1 MRVRLLTH
9 LFTRRNLWIMSMLI
23 LFSMGMKLPA
33 DVHLRNAVLKTEK
46 NASNFG
52 AIQRIQPSSGSQGAL
67 QIFTFKAPLTELERE
82 VLKKQGI
89 EPLRY
94 LPDNSWIC
102 RVLSSEKVEAAA
114 SADSL
119 LSDLVV
125 WRGEYKPEY
134 KILKSITDTPGWNL
148 SGTPQKIRVI
158 LAQDSSEEE
167 IESLRKLIRSSGQ
180 TGKQGNAIFLNGLA
194 TGMVLEELISNENI
208 LWIEPAAKPKLLG
221 EVAAKIIEG
230 DSGSG
235 HLTFAQDLGYDGSGV
250 VTAVADTG
258 MDSGQLGFLHP
269 DLNDQIKAL
278 FFYGDVL
285 SAADEH
291 GHGTHVAGSVV
302 ANGMLGWG
310 TVNDDGYLFGLG
322 TAPGAKLV
330 AQRLIDKTGT
340 LFLTEDFQQLASDAY
355 REGVSVVNNS
365 WGAEQS
371 GRYDSYAAEYDGL
384 VRDSDF
390 QAEGSQEMAYVFAA
404 GNSGP
409 GTQTLITPGIGK
421 NVITVGASQ
430 SAREVLYIYE
440 DGIDA
445 MADFSS
451 RGPTE
456 DGRYKPDIV
465 APGTWI
471 SSARSSL
478 APEGN
483 EWLGI
488 DDHYTYMGGTSMA
501 SPLATGS
508 AAVIIQYFREMCGAQ
523 SPSPSLL
530 KALMIS
536 TATDMNDDYGTA
548 PVPNN
553 DEGWGRLWLPEMIES
568 DRIFLCENQ
577 SVLLRQEEQW
587 SREVLVNNSEEPLKI
602 TLAYTDVPG
611 LPSSV
616 LSLVNDL
623 DLQVTAPDGT
633 VYYGNQFLN
642 GSSFPGASPDRR
654 NNVEGFYLPEPMLGM
669 YRVSVLAFR
678 VSEDA
683 RTDTAEIDQDFS
695 LVIAGG
701 LAIESEQNLICL
713 EGSEP
718 TPLPSRGILLM
729 DRGFYRDWDEIIVTL
744 YDADLDP
751 KGSAS
756 VMVTSDSFPQGRK
769 LQLLPIGGSGFAGKL
784 RTVNAL
790 ADIILE
796 DDMLPV
802 LDGEVIIATYHD
814 AHPEAIITATAL
826 TDIVPPQVVAQESWF
841 SYGKI
846 TIYLETDTFSKI
858 TIRYGFDQ
866 VLNKEVTMPGY
877 RLEHEFYLSGL
888 QEGVYYYQIEAVDQ
902 AGNVTIADNNGKYF
916 TFQVEKSAS
925 ILLVDGVSSMNS
937 GGIFGF
943 EIIPP
948 PLSGYTDPLDALGYS
963 YELWRLDEMGSLPLL
978 EDLIAYDAVIWR
990 LNDLN
995 YLDLVSTYLIP
1006 PENLE
1011 AIVAYVQ
1018 GGGAFFLSSMEIL
1031 SWGSPVF
1038 QSQVLHVASFT
1049 EDTEVPS
1056 ILGVPGSSIGNSVDL
1071 GLDYSE
1077 FPRITDF
1084 YELGPD
1090 LSDTFVAGEG
1100 AAAVF
1105 HGELGT
1111 VGVQYPVST
1120 VEATS
1125 GRTVFFSF
1133 PIDAIPMEG
1142 DSPNNRVEIFKRVLQ
1157 FLCPGLDGYGSLAFA
1172 DSAYTVPS
1180 LATIELADSDLA
1192 GRKEVSIQVY
1202 TDSEAEKRELM
1213 LSPTVYPGVFR
1224 GFIALKDIGQAP
1236 SEEYLRAVDGDSLYA
1251 EYFDESQGRIEKIQ
1265 VEIDTIAPT
1274 ISDTSIELDYMDGEI
1289 TWETDEMSDSL
1300 VEFGETPS
1308 LGRSVYNEVFTYAH
1322 SITIT
1327 KLLPDKVY
1335 YFRVSSRDAAKN
1347 TGCDDN
1353 EGKLYLLK
1361 TPAPLPLPW
1370 EDDFETEN
1378 SLWLS
1383 LSDASAFDWGNASIW
1398 ERGTPSPALENI
1410 VPGAYSGSSC
1420 YGINL
1425 QANHDEVSIAAL
1437 FSPALYIPEG
1447 SRAALSFMTAYDMI
1461 IWEEFV
1467 LLNAGELSI
1476 TADNGLN
1483 WVTLV
1488 TFADDSTGG
1497 QWEEVE
1503 VDLSRW
1509 SGSTVRF
1516 QWYYNFLSIGSD
1528 QIPGWYVDD
1537 ISVRVENSGEGELR
1551 VVSNLSAGQWK
1562 LSSAEDPLFD
1572 LSGGGLSYTD
1582 FIPTDCDYTLS
1593 WESVPWYITPQTETK
1608 TLESEAG
1615 SVLFEGVYYFNDEN
1629 KNQIADEWEEY
1640 FFERLLSQ
1648 EEENEDSDGD
1658 GLCNRDEF
1666 WAGTDPLNPASN
1678 LKIFTHFNG
1687 EESQLSL
1694 VWLGVKGKSYQLQS
1708 SIDLKEWSPEGEPIR
1723 PGADG
1728 ELSIRVPL
1736 QAFDATPAGWYR
1748 IEMTP

>member
-9 LFTRRNLWIMSMLI
+9 LSTRRILWVLGMLI
-23 LFSMGMKLPA
+23 LFSMGANLSA
-33 DVHLRNAVLKTEK
+33 DVLLRNATLKTDK
-46 NASNFG
+46 SVSDFSG
-52 AIQRIQPSSGSQGAL
+52 IRQVRPSSGSQGAL
-67 QIFTFKAPLTELERE
+67 QIFTFNAPLTELERA
-82 VLKKQGI
+82 VLKKEGI

-102 RVLSSEKVEAAA
+102 RVQPSNKVEAAA

-125 WRGEYKPEY
+125 WSGEYKPEY
-134 KILKSITDTPGWNL
+134 KILKSITDIPGWNL

-158 LAQDSSEEE
+158 LAQDTSEEE
-167 IESLRKLIRSSGQ
+167 IESLKKLIRTPGQ

-194 TGMVLEELISNENI
+194 TGMVLEELILNPNI

-230 DSGSG
+230 DSWSG
-235 HLTFAQDLGYDGSGV
+235 HLTFVQELGYDGTGV

-258 MDSGQLGFLHP
+258 MDSGRAGNLHP

-278 FFYGDVL
+278 FFYGDVI

-330 AQRLIDKTGT
+330 AQRIIDKTGS
-340 LFLTEDFQQLASDAY
+340 LFLTEDFQQLAQDAY

-390 QAEGSQEMAYVFAA
+390 QAEGSQEMAYIFAA

-409 GTQTLITPGIGK
+409 GTQTLITPSVGK

-471 SSARSSL
+471 SSTRSSM

-488 DDHYTYMGGTSMA
+488 DDHYVYMGGTSMA
-501 SPLATGS
+501 SPLTTGA
-508 AAVIIQYFREMCGAQ
+508 AAVMIQYFREMCGEQ

-530 KALMIS
+530 KALLIS
-536 TATDMNDDYGTA
+536 SATDMDDDYGTRPA
-548 PVPNN
+548 PNY
-553 DEGWGRLWLPEMIES
+553 DEGWGRLWLPEVIGS
-568 DRIFLCENQ
+568 DRIFVCENQ
-577 SVLLRQEEQW
+577 SVPLRQGEQW
-587 SREVLVNNSEEPLKI
+587 SRDILIKNSEEPLKI
-602 TLAYTDVPG
+602 TMAYTDVPG
-611 LPSSV
+611 LPSAV

-642 GSSFPGASPDRR
+642 GISIPGSSPDRR
-654 NNVEGFYLPEPMLGM
+654 NNVEGFYLPEPMPGM
-669 YRVSVLAFR
+669 YKVSVSASR

-695 LVIAGG
+695 LVIAGD

-718 TPLPSRGILLM
+718 TPLPSRGVLLM
-729 DRGFYRDWDEIIVTL
+729 NCGFYRAWDEILVTL

-751 KGSAS
+751 KEKVTAT
-756 VMVTSDSFPQGRK
+756 VTSDSFPLGRK
-769 LQLLPIGGSGFAGKL
+769 LDLLSTGGSGFTGKL

-790 ADIILE
+790 ADIMLE

-802 LDGEVIIATYHD
+802 LDGEEIIATYHD
-814 AHPEAIITATAL
+814 AHPEAIITARAL
-826 TDIVPPQVVAQESWF
+826 ADLVPPEVVAQESWF
-841 SYGKI
+841 SFGKI
-846 TIYLETDTFSKI
+846 TIYLETDEPSRV
-858 TIRYGFDQ
+858 TIRYGSDFP
-866 VLNKEVTMPGY
+866 LSRELTLPGH
-877 RLEHEFYLSGL
+877 RIEHEFYLSGL

-902 AGNVTIADNNGKYF
+902 AGNVTIADNDGKYF

-937 GGIFGF
+937 GGLFGF

-963 YELWRLDEMGSLPLL
+963 YELWSMDEMGSLPLL

-990 LNDLN
+990 LNDMN
-995 YLDLVSTYLIP
+995 YLDLVSSYLIP

-1011 AIVAYVQ
+1011 AIIEYVES
-1018 GGGAFFLSSMEIL
+1018 GGGFFLSSMEIL
-1031 SWGSPVF
+1031 SWGSLTF
-1038 QSQVLHVASFT
+1038 QNQVLHVASFS
-1049 EDTEVPS
+1049 EDTEVPF
-1056 ILGVPGSSIGNSVDL
+1056 IQGVPGNLIGGSINL
-1071 GLDYSE
+1071 LLDYSE
-1077 FPRITDF
+1077 FPRLTDF
-1084 YELGPD
+1084 FELGPD
-1090 LSDTFVAGEG
+1090 LSDTFVVGEG
-1100 AAAVF
+1100 ASAIF
-1105 HGELGT
+1105 HGELGV
-1111 VGVQYPVST
+1111 VGVQYPSGT

-1142 DSPNNRVEIFKRVLQ
+1142 DFPNNRVEIFRRVLQ
-1157 FLCPGLDGYGSLAFA
+1157 FLCPGLDGYGSLAFT

-1192 GRKEVSIQVY
+1192 GMDGVTIQVY
-1202 TDSEAEKRELM
+1202 TDSDVEQRELM
-1213 LSPTVYPGVFR
+1213 LLPSVYPGVFR
-1224 GFIALKDIGQAP
+1224 GFVALKDLDQLP
-1236 SEEYLRAVDGDSLYA
+1236 SEEYLRAADGDFLYA
-1251 EYFDESQGRIEKIQ
+1251 EYFDESQGRTEKIQ

-1274 ISDTSIELDYMDGEI
+1274 ISDTTIELDYMDGVI
-1289 TWETDEMSDSL
+1289 SWTTDEVSDSL
-1300 VEFGETPS
+1300 VEFGETPA
-1308 LGRSVYNEVFTYAH
+1308 LGRSAYEGVFTQTH
-1322 SITIT
+1322 SITVM
-1327 KLLPDKVY
+1327 KLLPDRVY
-1335 YFRVSSRDAAKN
+1335 YFRVSSRDAARN
-1347 TGCDDN
+1347 TGYDDN
-1353 EGKLYLLK
+1353 EGKLYLFK
-1361 TPAPLPLPW
+1361 TPAPLSLPW

-1378 SLWLS
+1378 SLWLTMV
-1383 LSDASAFDWGNASIW
+1383 DDSALAWGNASIW
-1398 ERGTPSPALENI
+1398 ERGIPSPALADI

-1425 QANHDEVSIAAL
+1425 QASYDEVSIAAL
-1437 FSPALYIPEG
+1437 FSPAIYIPEG
-1447 SRAALSFMTAYDMI
+1447 TQATLSFMTAYDMI

-1467 LLNAGELSI
+1467 ILNAGELSI

-1488 TFADDSTGG
+1488 SFADDSTGG

-1528 QIPGWYVDD
+1528 QIPGWYIDD
-1537 ISVRVENSGEGELR
+1537 VSVRVENSGKGELR

-1562 LSSAEDPLFD
+1562 LSSESDPLFD
-1572 LSGGGLSYTD
+1572 LSGGGLSYSAL
-1582 FIPTDCDYTLS
+1582 IPVDSEYTLV
-1593 WESVPWYITPQTETK
+1593 WEEVPWYVTPQSETK
-1608 TLESEAG
+1608 TLAPETG
-1615 SVLFEGVYYFNDEN
+1615 SVLFEGIYYFNDEN
-1629 KNQIADEWEEY
+1629 KNGIADEWEHY
-1640 FFERLLSQ
+1640 FFEKLLSPG
-1648 EEENEDSDGD
+1648 EEKEDSDGD
-1658 GLCNRDEF
+1658 GLSDQDEF
-1666 WAGTDPLNPASN
+1666 WAGTDPLNRDSSLQLHICASD
-1678 LKIFTHFNG
+1678 
-1687 EESQLSL
+1687 EASQFELT
-1694 VWLGVKGKSYQLQS
+1694 WLGVKGKSYQLQS
-1708 SIDLKEWSPEGEPIR
+1708 SSDLKEWSDEVEIIR
-1723 PGADG
+1723 PSVDG
-1728 ELSIRVPL
+1728 ELSIPL
-1736 QAFDATPAGWYR
+1736 PPGASGAVAPRWYR
-1748 IEMTP
+1748 LELTP

>member
-9 LFTRRNLWIMSMLI
+9 LSTRRILWVLGMLI
-23 LFSMGMKLPA
+23 LFSMGANLPA
-33 DVHLRNAVLKTEK
+33 DVLLRNATLKMDKSATDYS
-46 NASNFG
+46 AM
-52 AIQRIQPSSGSQGAL
+52 QRVRPSSGSRGAL
-67 QIFTFKAPLTELERE
+67 QIFTFNAPLTELERA

-102 RVLSSEKVEAAA
+102 RVLPSKKVEAAA
-114 SADSL
+114 SDDSL
-119 LSDLVV
+119 LSELVV
-125 WRGEYKPEY
+125 WSGEYKPEY
-134 KILKSITDTPGWNL
+134 KILKNITDTPGWNL

-158 LAQDSSEEE
+158 LAQDTSEEE
-167 IESLRKLIRSSGQ
+167 IESLKKLIRSSGK

-194 TGMVLEELISNENI
+194 TGMVLEELILNPNI

-235 HLTFAQDLGYDGSGV
+235 HLTFVQDLGYDGSGV

-258 MDSGQLGFLHP
+258 LDTGRLGFLHP

-278 FFYGDVL
+278 YYYGDVF
-285 SAADEH
+285 SAADEY

-310 TVNDDGYLFGLG
+310 TVDDDGYLFGLG
-322 TAPGAKLV
+322 AAPGAKLV
-330 AQRLIDKTGT
+330 AQRIIDKTGS
-340 LFLTEDFQQLASDAY
+340 LFLTEDFQQLAQDAY

-390 QAEGSQEMAYVFAA
+390 QAEGSQEMAYFFSA

-409 GTQTLITPGIGK
+409 GTQTLITPAVGK

-430 SAREVLYIYE
+430 SAREVLFIYE
-440 DGIDA
+440 VGIDA

-471 SSARSSL
+471 SSTRSSL

-508 AAVIIQYFREMCGAQ
+508 AAVIIQYFREMCGEQ

-536 TATDMNDDYGTA
+536 TATDMNDDYGTR

-553 DEGWGRLWLPEMIES
+553 DEGWGRLWLPEVIGS
-568 DRIFLCENQ
+568 DRIFVCENQ
-577 SVLLRQEEQW
+577 SVLLRQGEQW
-587 SREVLVNNSEEPLKI
+587 SREVLVKNSEEPLKI
-602 TLAYTDVPG
+602 TMAYTDVPG
-611 LPSSV
+611 LPSAV
-616 LSLVNDL
+616 LALVNDL

-642 GSSFPGASPDRR
+642 GSSIPGSSPDRR
-654 NNVEGFYLPEPMLGM
+654 NNVEGFYLPEPMPGM
-669 YRVSVLAFR
+669 YRVSVSAFR

-695 LVIAGG
+695 LVIAGD
-701 LAIESEQNLICL
+701 LAIGSEQNLICL

-718 TPLPSRGILLM
+718 TPLPSLGILLM
-729 DRGFYRDWDEIIVTL
+729 DRGFYRDWDEILVTL
-744 YDADLDP
+744 YDADFDP
-751 KGSAS
+751 KEK
-756 VMVTSDSFPQGRK
+756 VTVTVTSDSFPQGRK
-769 LQLLPIGGSGFAGKL
+769 LDLLSIGGSGFSGKL

-790 ADIILE
+790 ADIILQ

-802 LDGEVIIATYHD
+802 LDKETIIATYHD

-826 TDIVPPQVVAQESWF
+826 TDLMPPQVIAQESWF
-841 SYGKI
+841 SFGKT
-846 TIYLETDTFSKI
+846 TIYLETDTLSKT
-858 TIRYGFDQ
+858 TIRYGSDR
-866 VLNKEVTMPGY
+866 VLDKEVTMPGY

-888 QEGVYYYQIEAVDQ
+888 QEGVYYYLIEAVDQ
-902 AGNVTIADNNGKYF
+902 AGNVTIADNNGEYF
-916 TFQVEKSAS
+916 TFDVEKSAS
-925 ILLVDGVSSMNS
+925 ILLVDGVSSMSS
-937 GGIFGF
+937 GGVLGF

-963 YELWRLDEMGSLPLL
+963 YELWSLDEMGSLPLL

-990 LNDLN
+990 LNDMN
-995 YLDLVSTYLIP
+995 YLDLVSSYLIP
-1006 PENLE
+1006 PDNLE

-1018 GGGAFFLSSMEIL
+1018 RGGAFFLSSMEIL
-1031 SWGSPVF
+1031 SWGSPAF
-1038 QSQVLHVASFT
+1038 QNQVLHVASYT
-1049 EDTEVPS
+1049 EDTEAPF
-1056 ILGVPGSSIGNSVDL
+1056 IFGVPGSSIGNSVDL
-1071 GLDYSE
+1071 WLDYSE
-1077 FPRITDF
+1077 FPRISDF

-1090 LSDTFVAGEG
+1090 LSDTFVVGEG

-1105 HGELGT
+1105 HGERGV
-1111 VGVQYPVST
+1111 VGVQYPSGT
-1120 VEATS
+1120 VEATL

-1142 DSPNNRVEIFKRVLQ
+1142 DSPNNRVEIFRRVLQ
-1157 FLCPGLDGYGSLAFA
+1157 FLCPGLDGYGSLTFT

-1180 LATIELADSDLA
+1180 LATIELSDSDLA
-1192 GRKEVSIQVY
+1192 GIDGVTILVY
-1202 TDSEAEKRELM
+1202 TDSDAEKRELM
-1213 LSPTVYPGVFR
+1213 LSPSVYPGVFR
-1224 GFIALKDIGQAP
+1224 GFVALKDINQAP
-1236 SEEYLRAVDGDSLYA
+1236 SEEYLRAADGDFLYA
-1251 EYFDESQGRIEKIQ
+1251 EYLDESQGRTEKIQ
-1265 VEIDTIAPT
+1265 VEIDTIAPI
-1274 ISDTSIELDYMDGEI
+1274 ISETSIELDYMDGKI
-1289 TWETDEMSDSL
+1289 SWLTDEMSDSL

-1308 LGRSVYNEVFTYAH
+1308 LGRSVYNEVFTYTH
-1322 SITIT
+1322 SLTIT

-1353 EGKLYLLK
+1353 AGKLYLLK
-1361 TPAPLPLPW
+1361 TPAPLSLPW

-1378 SLWLS
+1378 SLWLTM
-1383 LSDASAFDWGNASIW
+1383 SDASTLDWGNASIW
-1398 ERGTPSPALENI
+1398 ERGTPSPALADI

-1425 QANHDEVSIAAL
+1425 QASHDEASIAAL

-1447 SRAALSFMTAYDMI
+1447 TQATLSFMTAYDMI
-1461 IWEEFV
+1461 IWEESM

-1483 WVTLV
+1483 WVTLDS
-1488 TFADDSTGG
+1488 FADDSTGG

-1503 VDLSRW
+1503 VDLSKW

-1516 QWYYNFLSIGSD
+1516 KWYYNFLSIGSD
-1528 QIPGWYVDD
+1528 QIPGWYIDD
-1537 ISVRVENSGEGELR
+1537 VSVRVENSGKGELR

-1562 LSSAEDPLFD
+1562 LSSAEDPLFN
-1572 LSGGGLSYTD
+1572 LSGGGLSYTA

-1593 WESVPWYITPQTETK
+1593 WEEVPWHITPQSETK
-1608 TLESEAG
+1608 TLAPEAG
-1615 SVLFEGVYYFNDEN
+1615 SVLFEGVYSLNDEN

-1640 FFERLLSQ
+1640 FFEKLLSPG
-1648 EEENEDSDGD
+1648 EEKEDNDGD
-1658 GLCNRDEF
+1658 GLRNRDEF

-1678 LKIFTHFNG
+1678 LKLFTRFEG
-1687 EESQLSL
+1687 EDSQPSV

-1708 SIDLKEWSPEGEPIR
+1708 SIDLKEWFPEGEPMR
-1723 PGADG
+1723 PDADG
-1728 ELSIRVPL
+1728 ALSVTVP
-1736 QAFDATPAGWYR
+1736 QPANASGWYR

>member
-9 LFTRRNLWIMSMLI
+9 LSTRRILWVLGMLI
-23 LFSMGMKLPA
+23 LFSMGANLPA
-33 DVHLRNAVLKTEK
+33 DVLLRNATLKTD
-46 NASNFG
+46 NSASNFN
-52 AIQRIQPSSGSQGAL
+52 AIRQVRPSSGSQGAL
-67 QIFTFKAPLTELERE
+67 QIFTFNAPLSELERA

-102 RVLSSEKVEAAA
+102 RVRPSEKVEAAA
-114 SADSL
+114 SDDSF
-119 LSDLVV
+119 LSELVI
-125 WRGEYKPEY
+125 WSGEYKPEY

-158 LAQDSSEEE
+158 LAQDTSEEE
-167 IESLRKLIRSSGQ
+167 IESLKKMIHSPGQ
-180 TGKQGNAIFLNGLA
+180 TGKQGNAIFLNGQA
-194 TGMVLEELISNENI
+194 TGMVLEELILNPNI

-230 DSGSG
+230 DSGAG

-258 MDSGQLGFLHP
+258 MDSGRLGFLHP

-278 FFYGDVL
+278 FFYGDVI

-330 AQRLIDKTGT
+330 AQRIIDKTGS
-340 LFLTEDFQQLASDAY
+340 LFLTEDFQQLALDAY

-390 QAEGSQEMAYVFAA
+390 QAEGSQEMAYIFAA

-409 GTQTLITPGIGK
+409 GTQTLITPGVGK

-471 SSARSSL
+471 SSTRSSS

-501 SPLATGS
+501 SPLATGA
-508 AAVIIQYFREMCGAQ
+508 AAVIIQYFREMCGEQ

-536 TATDMNDDYGTA
+536 TATDMNDDYGTR

-553 DEGWGRLWLPEMIES
+553 DEGWGRLWLPEVIGS
-568 DRIFLCENQ
+568 DRTFLCENQ
-577 SVLLRQEEQW
+577 SVLLRQGEQW
-587 SREVLVNNSEEPLKI
+587 SREVLIKSSEEPLKI
-602 TLAYTDVPG
+602 TMAYTDVPG
-611 LPSSV
+611 LPSAV

-642 GSSFPGASPDRR
+642 GSSIPGSSPDRR
-654 NNVEGFYLPEPMLGM
+654 NNVEGFYLPEPMPGM
-669 YRVSVLAFR
+669 YTVSITAFR

-695 LVIAGG
+695 LVIAGD

-729 DRGFYRDWDEIIVTL
+729 DRGFYRDWDNILVTL

-751 KGSAS
+751 KGK
-756 VMVTSDSFPQGRK
+756 VTVTVTSDSFPQGRK
-769 LQLLPIGGSGFAGKL
+769 LDLLPIGGSGFAGKL

-790 ADIILE
+790 VDIILE

-802 LDGEVIIATYHD
+802 LDGEMIIATYYD
-814 AHPEAIITATAL
+814 AHPEAVITATAL
-826 TDIVPPQVVAQESWF
+826 TDSMPPQVVAQESWF
-841 SYGKI
+841 SFGKI
-846 TIYLETDTFSKI
+846 TIYLETDTLSK
-858 TIRYGFDQ
+858 TSIRYGSDR
-866 VLNKEVTMPGY
+866 VLDKEVTVPGY

-888 QEGVYYYQIEAVDQ
+888 QEGVYYYLIEAVDQ
-902 AGNVTIADNNGKYF
+902 AGNVTIEDNNGEYF

-925 ILLVDGVSSMNS
+925 ILLVDGVSSMSS
-937 GGIFGF
+937 GELFGF

-948 PLSGYTDPLDALGYS
+948 PLSGYTDPLDALGYR
-963 YELWRLDEMGSLPLL
+963 YELWSLDEMGSLPLL

-990 LNDLN
+990 LNDMN

-1006 PENLE
+1006 AENLE

-1018 GGGAFFLSSMEIL
+1018 RGGAFFLSSMEIL
-1031 SWGSPVF
+1031 SWGSPAF
-1038 QSQVLHVASFT
+1038 QNQVLHVASYT
-1049 EDTEVPS
+1049 EDTEAPF

-1071 GLDYSE
+1071 WLDYSE
-1077 FPRITDF
+1077 FPRISDF

-1090 LSDTFVAGEG
+1090 LSDTFVVGEG
-1100 AAAVF
+1100 ASAVF
-1105 HGELGT
+1105 HGELGA
-1111 VGVQYPVST
+1111 VGVQYPSSS

-1142 DSPNNRVEIFKRVLQ
+1142 DFPNNRVEIFRRVLQ
-1157 FLCPGLDGYGSLAFA
+1157 FLCPGLDGYGSLAFT

-1192 GRKEVSIQVY
+1192 GMDGVAIQVY
-1202 TDSEAEKRELM
+1202 TDSDAEKRELK
-1213 LSPTVYPGVFR
+1213 LLPSVYPGVFR
-1224 GFIALKDIGQAP
+1224 GFIALKDLGQVP
-1236 SEEYLRAVDGDSLYA
+1236 SEEYLRAADGDFLYA
-1251 EYFDESQGRIEKIQ
+1251 EYLDESQGRTEKIQ

-1274 ISDTSIELDYMDGEI
+1274 ISETSIELDYMDGKI
-1289 TWETDEMSDSL
+1289 SWLTDEMSDSL

-1308 LGRSVYNEVFTYAH
+1308 LGRSVYNEVFTYTH
-1322 SITIT
+1322 SLTIT

-1347 TGCDDN
+1347 TSCDDN
-1353 EGKLYLLK
+1353 AGKLYLLK
-1361 TPAPLPLPW
+1361 TPAPLSLPW

-1378 SLWLS
+1378 SLWLTM
-1383 LSDASAFDWGNASIW
+1383 SDSSTLDWGNASIW
-1398 ERGTPSPALENI
+1398 ERGTPSPALADV

-1425 QANHDEVSIAAL
+1425 QASHDEVSIAAL

-1447 SRAALSFMTAYDMI
+1447 TQATLSFMTAYDMI
-1461 IWEEFV
+1461 IREESV

-1483 WVTLV
+1483 WVTLDS
-1488 TFADDSTGG
+1488 FADDSTGG

-1509 SGSTVRF
+1509 AGSTVRF

-1528 QIPGWYVDD
+1528 QIPGWYIDD
-1537 ISVRVENSGEGELR
+1537 VSVRVENSGKGELR

-1572 LSGGGLSYTD
+1572 LSGGGLSYSA

-1593 WESVPWYITPQTETK
+1593 WEEVPWHITPQSETK
-1608 TLESEAG
+1608 TLAPEAG
-1615 SVLFEGVYYFNDEN
+1615 SVLFEGVYSINDEN
-1629 KNQIADEWEEY
+1629 KNQIADEWEEF
-1640 FFERLLSQ
+1640 FFEKLLSPG
-1648 EEENEDSDGD
+1648 EEKEDSDGD
-1658 GLCNRDEF
+1658 GLRNQDEF

-1678 LKIFTHFNG
+1678 LKLFTRFEG
-1687 EESQLSL
+1687 EDSQLSL

-1708 SIDLKEWSPEGEPIR
+1708 SIDLKEWSPEGEPMR
-1723 PGADG
+1723 PDADG
-1728 ELSIRVPL
+1728 ELSVTVP
-1736 QAFDATPAGWYR
+1736 QPANASGWYR